1 MNNFAPAQHDIDH
14 DYNHVQQLQMDR
26 DYTGMESDARMR
38 MIQNEFELIATEQI
52 GKKQIEDGQIKMYK
66 GTLKKWQVLDDDAH
80 DPEQIVKLQAAVQAP
95 LPEELEM
102 YKEKH
107 DVPMQL
113 PFNND
118 NVRAWRDDAKA
129 DESADFDPEFLIV
142 DRERRKKFFI
152 ERFESQLQL
161 KE

>member
-1 MNNFAPAQHDIDH
+1 MD
-14 DYNHVQQLQMDR
+14 DY
-26 DYTGMESDARMR
+26 E
-38 MIQNEFELIATEQI
+38 
-52 GKKQIEDGQIKMYK
+52 
-66 GTLKKWQVLDDDAH
+66 H
-80 DPEQIVKLQAAVQAP
+80 DPEQIVKLQAAAQAP

-142 DRERRKKFFI
+142 DRDRRKKFFI
-152 ERFESQLQL
+152 ERFESTLEL

>member
-66 GTLKKWQVLDDDAH
+66 G
-80 DPEQIVKLQAAVQAP
+80 KLNSQQTQSQSPGHRSLQPKSSWHASTRNHVSKRS
-95 LPEELEM
+95 M
-102 YKEKH
+102 
-107 DVPMQL
+107 
-113 PFNND
+113 
-118 NVRAWRDDAKA
+118 NVHAR
-129 DESADFDPEFLIV
+129 
-142 DRERRKKFFI
+142 
-152 ERFESQLQL
+152 
-161 KE
+161 